1 MPVKYE
7 HVVFCKLEP
16 NQLESYK
23 TISTNKDFT
32 SVTTPLQ
39 VITILK
45 KLCNHPTL
53 LTEKDIGDIIEL
65 PKFDQ
70 RNPQPELSGKMRL
83 LDAMLIKLRY
93 ARDLNTHHQENND

>member
-1 MPVKYE
+1 MRIVPVKYE

-16 NQLESYK
+16 NQLEGYK
-23 TISTNKDFT
+23 TISTSKEFT

-53 LTEKDIGDIIEL
+53 LTEKDIGDIIQL
-65 PKFDQ
+65 PQLDP
-70 RNPQPELSGKMRL
+70 RSPQPDLSGKMKL
-83 LDAMLIKLRY
+83 LDRMLIKLRY
-93 ARDLNTHHQENND
+93 KRVSLTS